1 MAAFVVFVS
10 VVVAIIL
17 LAFVATVREKARR
30 GREVNKPKEY
40 ADMDMTVPKE
50 AEDSPK
56 PPE

>member
-1 MAAFVVFVS
+1 
-10 VVVAIIL
+10 
-17 LAFVATVREKARR
+17 VREKARR
-30 GREVNKPKEY
+30 EREVNKPKEY